1 MAKPFSSVGKRTPG
15 GRIGITPPTSATADE
30 ISLPDIMNR
39 PHQSESP
46 AGFMHGRLN
55 LRRLGFGHGQ
65 GTFFA
70 GQKRFAKRLGKRV
83 RLLKIIP
90 SVLLGLGEQ
99 IAFNHNENYF
109 AETLTSPN

>member
-1 MAKPFSSVGKRTPG
+1 MAKPFSSVVKRPPG
-15 GRIGITPPTSATADE
+15 GRSGITPPASATAKE
-30 ISLPDIMNR
+30 MSLPDIMNR

-55 LRRLGFGHGQ
+55 LRRLGFGHGP
-65 GTFFA
+65 GIFLA

-83 RLLKIIP
+83 RILKIIA

-99 IAFNHNENYF
+99 IA
-109 AETLTSPN
+109 